1 MSVLS
6 FDELNTLGKKR
17 RSEPIEEYYNPMRIS
32 RQRRQKRMEVARKY
46 RDALLE
52 YMHFVDDYAEYGYL
66 DEPATELLR
75 SSIVE
80 LIEDAF
86 IIAKTTERN
95 VDAVYRGYADR
106 ISKQIHESTMRN
118 KDKDAYFLSEDRA
131 TLIGEDES
139 NALCGYDE
147 LQEAYSV
154 GKSKKTW
161 HTVGDK
167 AVRDTH
173 RAVDGKTVP
182 LDKPFSV
189 GGVEMMVPRDPEVD
203 APEETSGCRCW
214 LTFS

>member
-6 FDELNTLGKKR
+6 FDELNALGKKR
-17 RSEPIEEYYNPMRIS
+17 RSEPIEEYYDPMRIS
-32 RQRRQKRMEVARKY
+32 RKRRQKRIEVARKY
-46 RDALLE
+46 RDALLD
-52 YMHFVDDYAEYGYL
+52 YMHFVDDYAEYGYI

-75 SSIVE
+75 SSIME

-86 IIAKTTERN
+86 VVIRSAEINAES
-95 VDAVYRGYADR
+95 VYRAYAER
-106 ISKQIHESTMRN
+106 ISKQIHDSTMRN
-118 KDKDAYFLSEDRA
+118 KDKDEYFLSEDRA

-147 LQEAYSV
+147 LQEAFEYGMSD
-154 GKSKKTW
+154 KTW
-161 HTVGDK
+161 RTVGDK

-182 LDKPFSV
+182 IDSPFIV
-189 GGVEMMVPRDPEVD
+189 GGIEMMVPRDPEVD
-203 APEETSGCRCW
+203 APEETAGCRCW

>member
-6 FDELNTLGKKR
+6 FDELNALGKKR
-17 RSEPIEEYYNPMRIS
+17 RSESIEEYYDPMRIS
-32 RQRRQKRMEVARKY
+32 RKRRQKRIEVARKY
-46 RDALLE
+46 RDALLD
-52 YMHFVDDYAEYGYL
+52 YMHFVDDYAEFGYI

-75 SSIVE
+75 SSIME

-86 IIAKTTERN
+86 VVIRSAEINAES
-95 VDAVYRGYADR
+95 VYRAYSDR

-118 KDKDAYFLSEDRA
+118 KDKDEYFLSEDRA

-147 LQEAYSV
+147 LQEAFEYGMSD
-154 GKSKKTW
+154 KTW
-161 HTVGDK
+161 RTVGDK

-182 LDKPFSV
+182 IDSPFIV
-189 GGVEMMVPRDPEVD
+189 GGIEMMVPRDPEVD
-203 APEETSGCRCW
+203 APEETAGCRCW